1 MYSAPI
7 DCGDW
12 AVLPYAR
19 EADLG
24 STVVGDAVMSGTTFF
39 TQDCPTCGRGLQVR
53 VTYLGKTV
61 VCRHCRGR
69 FLAQDPESFVPH
81 PEDSSEAVLLR
92 VEELLATADEK
103 KRHPR

>member
-1 MYSAPI
+1 MIGA
-7 DCGDW
+7 
-12 AVLPYAR
+12 
-19 EADLG
+19 
-24 STVVGDAVMSGTTFF
+24 TFF

-69 FLAQDPESFVPH
+69 FLAQDPESVAAS
-81 PEDSSEAVLLR
+81 PEDSSEAVLNR
-92 VEELLATADEK
+92 AEELLATADER